1 MVFNYSIGNRPSAL
15 NIVFKV
21 IGFWK
26 MIHKR
31 VTKMSIQVTVNVAIL
46 TQVNFRSFRL
56 RRHFHVI
63 IFLRIIR
70 KVILF
75 VL

>member
-1 MVFNYSIGNRPSAL
+1 
-15 NIVFKV
+15 
-21 IGFWK
+21 

-31 VTKMSIQVTVNVAIL
+31 VTKMSIQVTVNVDIL

-56 RRHFHVI
+56 RRHFHAI
-63 IFLRIIR
+63 IFLRTIR